1 MITFLSNVA
10 SQFTFQSLAA
20 IALATGVGVGIG
32 LIYYALLQEAWRNA
46 VSMTAESARA
56 LRSWSTFGIAGICYA
71 LLAFALFG
79 VTWHAS
85 QGQVTLRS
93 SLIAASLAWL
103 GFIASTMTANH
114 RFHGRPWIL
123 TVINTTHWLLVIYAQ
138 GTVIGLVA

>member
-10 SQFTFQSLAA
+10 SQFTVQSLTA

-32 LIYYALLQEAWRNA
+32 LVYYALLQNAWRNA
-46 VSMTAESARA
+46 ASMTAESART
-56 LRSWSTFGIAGICYA
+56 RRTWSTYVVAGVCYA

-85 QGQVTLRS
+85 LGQVTLRS

-114 RFHGRPWIL
+114 RFHGRPWNL
-123 TVINTTHWLLVIYAQ
+123 TVINASHWLLVTYAQ